1 MGLLRI
7 PRQDGQQGFVLVHIS
22 PLAQKGAATLDVKI
36 LATEGSAPFALTLKQ
51 NQIQKLKS
59 KKAPCTDDEWEGILE
74 VILLQQEADPEKAAV
89 AEGIEVEA
97 AVEEDVAVELVF
109 KKSTSGITQRLGSL
123 RLPHDEDQE
132 IELFDWC
139 GASITHSHD
148 LTSSLKSTQA
158 SLLAEQAKAQKL
170 AEQLDELIKAK
181 EASERALLGKCAVLL
196 NEKKR
201 RIRELEGV
209 RREVEGEM
217 EVEMPSRHKKEEEE
231 EEEEVGKGKGKK
243 AAGARKGKRKAETV
257 EPEGDEMDVDGE
269 EKEEEETRDTS
280 DDQETEDE
288 DEGGEDEE
296 PVHAT
301 RGGAKKAEHVPAT
314 RGRGDKG
321 EPEPEPMDEDG
332 SATESEDD
340 GL

>member
-22 PLAQKGAATLDVKI
+22 PPAQKGAATLDVKI

-74 VILLQQEADPEKAAV
+74 VILLQQESDPNKAKV

-139 GASITHSHD
+139 GASIIHSHG
-148 LTSSLKSTQA
+148 LTASLKSAQS

-170 AEQLDELIKAK
+170 AEQLEELIKAK
-181 EASERALLGKCAVLL
+181 EESEKALLGKCAVLL

-217 EVEMPSRHKKEEEE
+217 EVEMPSRHKKED
-231 EEEEVGKGKGKK
+231 EEEEVGNGNGKK
-243 AAGARKGKRKAETV
+243 AGGARKGKRKAETV
-257 EPEGDEMDVDGE
+257 EPEEGDEMDVDGE

-288 DEGGEDEE
+288 DEDEE

-301 RGGAKKAEHVPAT
+301 RGGGKKAEHVPAT
-314 RGRGDKG
+314 RSRGKKA
-321 EPEPEPMDEDG
+321 EPEPEPEAMDEDG